1 MLRILFSI
9 RYHTRPVYR
18 GIIARMFD
26 DSLGLIEENYYKV
39 LLYLV
44 GKLKA
49 NDQAERMTL

>member
-1 MLRILFSI
+1 
-9 RYHTRPVYR
+9 
-18 GIIARMFD
+18 MFD